1 MKLKIS
7 LASLGGL
14 MLLMLPCITL
24 ATTNPAS
31 QEWVMKQI
39 SIAVAN
45 TQSVLTAAEWN
56 AVCTSGSPAGASGCF
71 GNASSPAFTKLS
83 TGLGGYT
90 TYANI
95 IPANA
100 PNSVFI
106 KAFFAGTNTPAST
119 QYLTVSILGG
129 AARCNLFAQSGM
141 GISPIDG
148 IANQN
153 AGPQAPAPTSINNF
167 TYTAF
172 LYNNNPS
179 IPVVI
184 SSPLY
189 LLCVGYNTTDGAT
202 ATTLT
207 SATAT

>member
-1 MKLKIS
+1 M
-7 LASLGGL
+7 
-14 MLLMLPCITL
+14 
-24 ATTNPAS
+24 N
-31 QEWVMKQI
+31 QI

-45 TQSVLTAAEWN
+45 SQSILTAADWN
-56 AVCTSGSPAGASGCF
+56 AVCTTGTPAGANGCF
-71 GNASSPAFTKLS
+71 GNASSAAFAKLS

-100 PNSVFI
+100 ANSVFI

-129 AARCNLFAQSGM
+129 AARCNLFAQAGM
-141 GISPIDG
+141 GISPVDG
-148 IANQN
+148 IGNQDI
-153 AGPQAPAPTSINNF
+153 GPEAPAPTSINNF
-167 TYTAF
+167 TYTNF
-172 LYNNNPS
+172 LYNSNPS
-179 IPVVI
+179 IPVVTA
-184 SSPLY
+184 SPLY

-207 SATAT
+207 TATAT